1 MALGDGLDASGNLLP
16 GWVTNYN
23 ANTGVRS
30 QSRRNMGREEN
41 PNYFSSDLIDNTTNP
56 QALFAARKNLDQGNT
71 GPFGYGMGGM
81 QGMDAFQQ
89 MWQRI
94 AGLEAMRNKMRGPPQ
109 PAGFGFDLPTMEMGG
124 NVLGGIGK
132 FMTGLG
138 SLETAKYAGKSFDE
152 KSKYNKL
159 NWEQQ
164 LLKRA
169 GEVSGENALRGDDN
183 AYRTAQGIG
192 HLADMIPV

>member
-1 MALGDGLDASGNLLP
+1 MAKDYSPTTDTHYRNQYGVKVPKTP
-16 GWVTNYN
+16 GQLI
-23 ANTGVRS
+23 GG
-30 QSRRNMGREEN
+30 MGQGQR
-41 PNYFSSDLIDNTTNP
+41 NYFSSDLVNNP
-56 QALFAARKNLDQGNT
+56 QAMFAARKNLDQGNT

-192 HLADMIPV
+192 HLADYITA

>member
-1 MALGDGLDASGNLLP
+1 MRYVYDSVKGQMVDIGGDGPFAGIGGSTGTYDYNKTNPGVAARIAASKGQGSGEGLSGINAHFGGQGNLVEAL
-16 GWVTNYN
+16 
-23 ANTGVRS
+23 RKIL
-30 QSRRNMGREEN
+30 QSGKYDDILGR
-41 PNYFSSDLIDNTTNP
+41 
-56 QALFAARKNLDQGNT
+56 G
-71 GPFGYGMGGM
+71 
-81 QGMDAFQQ
+81 
-89 MWQRI
+89 
-94 AGLEAMRNKMRGPPQ
+94 GPPK
-109 PAGFGFDLPTMEMGG
+109 PAGFGFDLPTMQMGG

-138 SLETAKYAGKSFDE
+138 ALETAKYAGKSFDE
-152 KSKYNKL
+152 KSKYNAL

-192 HLADMIPV
+192 HLAQMIPV